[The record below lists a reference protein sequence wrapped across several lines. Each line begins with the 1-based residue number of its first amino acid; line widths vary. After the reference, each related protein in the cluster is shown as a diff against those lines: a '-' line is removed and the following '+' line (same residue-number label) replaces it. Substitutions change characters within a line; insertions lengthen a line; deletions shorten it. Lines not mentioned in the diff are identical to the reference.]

1 MARLVVFLLVVDEA
15 AAVWPG
21 PGALVALVRVLAS
34 VPPPVV
40 DQVVRTLELFA
51 TKVASVSE
59 LGLVHQLVFFQGVFQ
74 LEGHA
79 AVFTGKV
86 SDVGVDLQVD
96 MVGRDLVECFATFL
110 TAPTVSSDPVGPQVD
125 VHTMPSFELFPTLI
139 ATVPIPN

>member
-79 AVFTGKV
+79 TVFTGKV

-96 MVGRDLVECFATFL
+96 MISGDLVECFTTFFA
-110 TAPTVSSDPVGPQVD
+110 APTVSTDPVGSQMD
-125 VHTMPSFELFPTLI
+125 VHTMPCFELFPTLI
-139 ATVPIPN
+139 TTVWAI